1 MRKKTIIRNA
11 VVITM
16 DDNIGTIP
24 NACVLI
30 DGDRISAVGKNIKD
44 TEAEEVDATNMICM
58 PGFVDTHRHTWATML
73 RGCSCCGSLDDYFAR
88 TIFTFGANFM
98 PEDSYVSARLGHAE
112 TIDSGI
118 TTVHAWEHNIQT
130 PAHARAVLQA
140 LKESGLRGRFSYG
153 PSNDPAAGSSFA
165 KGTET
170 VDFED
175 IGRIRKDE
183 FEARD
188 NDLVHL
194 GVASIGVEYSNV
206 WQKEFETAR
215 RLGLPLSA
223 HTMMTR
229 QLVARCRGVT
239 EYNKHNALGP
249 DLLLIHAIHANEEE
263 FGFLSRSKTPVSI
276 ATLSELRT
284 GTGLAPIVEM
294 MRAGIDIS
302 HSIDTMVASDNSD
315 MFALLRTTMIMQ
327 RGRLEDPTIYTPEQV
342 LKQGTMGGARALG
355 LDKVT
360 GSITPGKKADIILI
374 RTDDLNMAPMNVPD
388 GQVVLAAQPRNV
400 DSVWIDGR
408 LRKQRGALV
417 NFDVRQLVAA
427 ATEAVQGLAQRIGE
441 PVI

>member
-30 DGDRISAVGKNIKD
+30 DEDRISAVGKNIRD

-88 TIFTFGANFM
+88 TIFTFGANFT

-140 LKESGLRGRFSYG
+140 LRESGLRGRFSYG

-175 IGRIRKDE
+175 ISRIRKEE
-183 FEARD
+183 FEARG
-188 NDLVHL
+188 NDLLHL
-194 GVASIGVEYSNV
+194 GVASIGVEYSSV

-229 QLVARCRGVT
+229 QLVARSRGVT
-239 EYNKHNALGP
+239 EYNKHDALGP
-249 DLLLIHAIHANEEE
+249 DLCLSMQYTRMRKNSD
-263 FGFLSRSKTPVSI
+263 FCPGRKRRFLSRPS
-276 ATLSELRT
+276 LNC
-284 GTGLAPIVEM
+284 AP
-294 MRAGIDIS
+294 
-302 HSIDTMVASDNSD
+302 
-315 MFALLRTTMIMQ
+315 
-327 RGRLEDPTIYTPEQV
+327 
-342 LKQGTMGGARALG
+342 
-355 LDKVT
+355 
-360 GSITPGKKADIILI
+360 
-374 RTDDLNMAPMNVPD
+374 APD
-388 GQVVLAAQPRNV
+388 
-400 DSVWIDGR
+400 
-408 LRKQRGALV
+408 
-417 NFDVRQLVAA
+417 
-427 ATEAVQGLAQRIGE
+427 
-441 PVI
+441 

>member
-1 MRKKTIIRNA
+1 MH
-11 VVITM
+11 
-16 DDNIGTIP
+16 
-24 NACVLI
+24 
-30 DGDRISAVGKNIKD
+30 
-44 TEAEEVDATNMICM
+44 AEFRRYAPAHLGHDA
-58 PGFVDTHRHTWATML
+58 P
-73 RGCSCCGSLDDYFAR
+73 GCSCCGSLDDYFAR
-88 TIFTFGANFM
+88 TIFTFGANFT

-112 TIDSGI
+112 TIDSEI

-140 LKESGLRGRFSYG
+140 LRESGFRRRAPMAPPTILPRVVPLQRVLK
-153 PSNDPAAGSSFA
+153 PWILKTWP
-165 KGTET
+165 
-170 VDFED
+170 
-175 IGRIRKDE
+175 IRKEE

-229 QLVARCRGVT
+229 QLVVRCRGVT
-239 EYNKHNALGP
+239 EYNMHNALGP
-249 DLLLIHAIHANEEE
+249 DLLLIHAIHANEE

-294 MRAGIDIS
+294 MRAGVDIS

-315 MFALLRTTMIMQ
+315 MFALLRTTMLMQ
-327 RGRLEDPTIYTPEQV
+327 RSRLEDPTIYTPEQV

-360 GSITPGKKADIILI
+360 GSITPGKKADLILI

-400 DSVWIDGR
+400 NSVWIDG
-408 LRKQRGALV
+408 AFA
-417 NFDVRQLVAA
+417 NS
-427 ATEAVQGLAQRIGE
+427 AVHLSISTFASW
-441 PVI
+441 

>member
-1 MRKKTIIRNA
+1 
-11 VVITM
+11 
-16 DDNIGTIP
+16 
-24 NACVLI
+24 
-30 DGDRISAVGKNIKD
+30 
-44 TEAEEVDATNMICM
+44 
-58 PGFVDTHRHTWATML
+58 
-73 RGCSCCGSLDDYFAR
+73 
-88 TIFTFGANFM
+88 
-98 PEDSYVSARLGHAE
+98 
-112 TIDSGI
+112 
-118 TTVHAWEHNIQT
+118 
-130 PAHARAVLQA
+130 
-140 LKESGLRGRFSYG
+140 
-153 PSNDPAAGSSFA
+153 
-165 KGTET
+165 
-170 VDFED
+170 
-175 IGRIRKDE
+175 
-183 FEARD
+183 
-188 NDLVHL
+188 
-194 GVASIGVEYSNV
+194 
-206 WQKEFETAR
+206 
-215 RLGLPLSA
+215 
-223 HTMMTR
+223 MMTR

>member
-1 MRKKTIIRNA
+1 MRKN
-11 VVITM
+11 
-16 DDNIGTIP
+16 
-24 NACVLI
+24 
-30 DGDRISAVGKNIKD
+30 
-44 TEAEEVDATNMICM
+44 
-58 PGFVDTHRHTWATML
+58 
-73 RGCSCCGSLDDYFAR
+73 
-88 TIFTFGANFM
+88 
-98 PEDSYVSARLGHAE
+98 
-112 TIDSGI
+112 
-118 TTVHAWEHNIQT
+118 
-130 PAHARAVLQA
+130 
-140 LKESGLRGRFSYG
+140 
-153 PSNDPAAGSSFA
+153 
-165 KGTET
+165 
-170 VDFED
+170 
-175 IGRIRKDE
+175 
-183 FEARD
+183 
-188 NDLVHL
+188 
-194 GVASIGVEYSNV
+194 
-206 WQKEFETAR
+206 
-215 RLGLPLSA
+215 
-223 HTMMTR
+223 
-229 QLVARCRGVT
+229 
-239 EYNKHNALGP
+239 
-249 DLLLIHAIHANEEE
+249 